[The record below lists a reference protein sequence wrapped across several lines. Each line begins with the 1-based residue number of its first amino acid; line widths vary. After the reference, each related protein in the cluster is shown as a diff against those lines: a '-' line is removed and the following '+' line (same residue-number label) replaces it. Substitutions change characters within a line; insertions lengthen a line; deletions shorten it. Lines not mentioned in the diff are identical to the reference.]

1 MKSTLQTV
9 LSMLVCLFFVH
20 SLSAKD
26 INIEEWQGSSR
37 ASGKLPLMF
46 INTEN
51 GDSVLDKETKI
62 PAGLWIEIPEN
73 CPEKDFALGSKDAPI
88 SLEIKGRG
96 NSTWKMPKK
105 PYKLKFTKK
114 TAILGMP
121 KHKHFALQACYGNA
135 IDWGAAVGGMELGR
149 LTGMPWCSRV
159 EPVELILN
167 GTYEGLYFVFE
178 SIKIDEN
185 RVDIYEQPEENTDPA
200 TIPYGWLVELDNYE
214 DEFQIKVPENPNTGS
229 IMRVTHKSPEL
240 LSDQQRDW
248 LINDFT
254 EMCKVIYAD
263 SATAERWVDYIEPL
277 SLARYYIVREVMT
290 DPDGFNGSTYLNK
303 DNDGDTRWHFGPMWD
318 CSVSPHNVDPYWTM
332 DNLPSWSTW
341 QLIPGI
347 KTTANFEKALLQ
359 VWSDFYPEQFNTIT
373 DYLHDLNERVLE
385 ADIITWERWGEPY
398 EKPYKGLVDYVLRL
412 LTRKAAFMDDYYQSL
427 ISAGVEDVVSDAEL
441 VAERYYTLEGIELA
455 QPLTN
460 GLYIKSSVY
469 SDGTVKTSKVLA
481 R

>member
-51 GDSVLDKETKI
+51 GDSILDKETKI

-167 GTYEGLYFVFE
+167 G
-178 SIKIDEN
+178 
-185 RVDIYEQPEENTDPA
+185 
-200 TIPYGWLVELDNYE
+200 PY
-214 DEFQIKVPENPNTGS
+214 
-229 IMRVTHKSPEL
+229 
-240 LSDQQRDW
+240 
-248 LINDFT
+248 
-254 EMCKVIYAD
+254 
-263 SATAERWVDYIEPL
+263 
-277 SLARYYIVREVMT
+277 
-290 DPDGFNGSTYLNK
+290 
-303 DNDGDTRWHFGPMWD
+303 
-318 CSVSPHNVDPYWTM
+318 
-332 DNLPSWSTW
+332 
-341 QLIPGI
+341 
-347 KTTANFEKALLQ
+347 
-359 VWSDFYPEQFNTIT
+359 
-373 DYLHDLNERVLE
+373 
-385 ADIITWERWGEPY
+385 
-398 EKPYKGLVDYVLRL
+398 
-412 LTRKAAFMDDYYQSL
+412 
-427 ISAGVEDVVSDAEL
+427 
-441 VAERYYTLEGIELA
+441 
-455 QPLTN
+455 
-460 GLYIKSSVY
+460 
-469 SDGTVKTSKVLA
+469 
-481 R
+481 